1 MYKLIEDYSTGTERI
16 TLNGQEIQLGDR
28 VEAILYDDNGKSRIY
43 RGTVTTAAAVGA
55 AGTRLW
61 VDFEGFYDYTLEYLR
76 GCGIPARFA

>member
-1 MYKLIEDYSTGTERI
+1 MLDGHEV
-16 TLNGQEIQLGDR
+16 QLGDR
-28 VEAILYDDNGKSRIY
+28 VEVPLYDDDRQLRLY

-76 GCGIPARFA
+76 GCGVPARFA